1 MSIVELFLL
10 FSALALAA
18 APLGYVL
25 LLRYRAR
32 RSEAVS
38 AGIAAAIM
46 GYFSQSGVRVTARCI
61 PQPQDG
67 HFLAF
72 LDSEPHK
79 RFRYSHIVEAVL
91 IKHIEKT
98 MDLHIDR
105 VYWRFPLPE
114 EKAGKPAATEPSA
127 ASQEDIYVTQ
137 GMLRAKAGHDYRV
150 DEGSWDQFEQAIQQG
165 EGAEGQKEAEAKPDG
180 GRSD

>member
-1 MSIVELFLL
+1 MSVVQFILL

-25 LLRYRAR
+25 LLKYRAR
-32 RSEAVS
+32 RSEAVA
-38 AGIAAAIM
+38 AGIAAAIA
-46 GYFSQSGVRVTARCI
+46 GYFSQSGVRVKARCI
-61 PQPQDG
+61 PQPLDG

-98 MDLHIDR
+98 MDMHIDR
-105 VYWRFPLPE
+105 VYWRFPLPTE
-114 EKAGKPAATEPSA
+114 NTGQPAATELPA
-127 ASQEDIYVTQ
+127 AVQEDPYVTQ
-137 GMLRAKAGHDYRV
+137 GLLRAKAGHDYRV
-150 DEGSWDQFEQAIQQG
+150 DEGSWDLFEQAIQQG
-165 EGAEGQKEAEAKPDG
+165 EGAEGPQEAAAKPDG
-180 GRSD
+180 SRSG